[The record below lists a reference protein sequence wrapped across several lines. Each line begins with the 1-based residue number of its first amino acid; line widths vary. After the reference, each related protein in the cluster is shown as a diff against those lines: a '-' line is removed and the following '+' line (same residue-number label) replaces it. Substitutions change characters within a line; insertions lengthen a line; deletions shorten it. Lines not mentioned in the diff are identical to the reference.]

1 MLLLQ
6 DRQHSVCY
14 DRGTTDESGQ
24 IIHLQKKE
32 KVSDVKVAL
41 TFNSQRNFSRLNYE
55 RLQ

>member
-1 MLLLQ
+1 MVLLLQ

-24 IIHLQKKE
+24 VTDLQKKE
-32 KVSDVKVAL
+32 KVSDVKGNV
-41 TFNSQRNFSRLNYE
+41 NRQRNFSRLNYE